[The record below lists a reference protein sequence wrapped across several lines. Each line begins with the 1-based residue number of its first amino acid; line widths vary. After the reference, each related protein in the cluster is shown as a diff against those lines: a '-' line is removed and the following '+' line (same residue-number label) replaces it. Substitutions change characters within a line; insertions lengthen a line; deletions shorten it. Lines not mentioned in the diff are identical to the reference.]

1 MEKGRYYSEER
12 PTRRGR
18 QTGAGQAQRRQRIID
33 YIKANGPVKGTE
45 ICRDLTM
52 SRSSLSDDIRGINTG
67 GEIISSPKRGIYV
80 ISEKARD
87 MKNPYSRIDRQSV
100 RKWMILLSLLG
111 EDRTFE
117 GIADFLEKKGLSC
130 AQSVLYEDIKVLL
143 EARLIERRTDGK
155 QRIYH
160 SESLYETDRREVRQ
174 YGANRAQSSARVDI
188 LTYGKIDLKIRHAF
202 PGYKRGAKRDGIRR
216 TGKHNALTDGQVQIL
231 REFEKH
237 PYKEKELLVTFRTN
251 AGPEVLREI
260 SVGIIVY
267 VVETAR
273 IYLIGENTW
282 QGPENAPQNRENA
295 PQEPENALQN
305 RENAPQHKNRVII
318 PMDRIISVSEGSR
331 ANTCYNSP
339 EYHRICREMFQI
351 SAEDPMKV
359 RVRFENYPFIRDKI
373 ERLCSARKTARMEI
387 AGNEIVFTDTVRG
400 KGDFARYLRRFGRSA
415 IVDSPEEL
423 RGEMINASRKI
434 LSLYGGQ
441 DGSAKTETGQ
451 DHGAGLSFGK

>member
-12 PTRRGR
+12 PPRKGR

-80 ISEKARD
+80 ISEKARNT
-87 MKNPYSRIDRQSV
+87 MSPYSRIDRQSV
-100 RKWMILLSLLG
+100 RKWMILLSLFG

-117 GIADFLEKKGLSC
+117 EIEDFLAKKGIPC
-130 AQSVLYEDIKVLL
+130 AQSVLYEDLKLL
-143 EARLIERRTDGK
+143 MEERLIERGTRGK
-155 QRIYH
+155 QRYYH
-160 SESLYETDRREVRQ
+160 SESLYETDLREIRQ
-174 YGANRAQSSARVDI
+174 YGANKAGNSARVDI
-188 LTYGKIDLKIRHAF
+188 LTYGKIDLKIRHAV
-202 PGYKRGAKRDGIRR
+202 PGYKRDARGDRIRH
-216 TGKHNALTDGQVQIL
+216 TGKHNALTDEQVQML

-237 PYKEKELLVTFRTN
+237 PFTEKELLVTFRTN
-251 AGPEVLREI
+251 AGREVLREI

-273 IYLIGENTW
+273 IYLVGENTW
-282 QGPENAPQNRENA
+282 KGQENAPQDQENT
-295 PQEPENALQN
+295 PQGQEHT
-305 RENAPQHKNRVII
+305 PQRKNRVII
-318 PMDRIISVSEGSR
+318 PMDRIISVSEGIR